1 VSDRAGSDDVLLLGV
16 GESNDAYH
24 MSAPHPEGQGARRAM
39 LAALEDASLEPGA
52 IDYIN
57 LHGTGTPSN
66 DRAES
71 HAVTSVF
78 GAATPC
84 SSTKGAT
91 GHTLGAAGAL
101 EAVISAL
108 ALRRGLMPG
117 GVTTTHVDRTLTA
130 DYLKRSRRAPVA
142 RVLSNSFGFGGTN
155 CSLILGRAG

>member
-1 VSDRAGSDDVLLLGV
+1 
-16 GESNDAYH
+16 
-24 MSAPHPEGQGARRAM
+24 M
-39 LAALEDASLEPGA
+39 
-52 IDYIN
+52 
-57 LHGTGTPSN
+57 
-66 DRAES
+66 
-71 HAVTSVF
+71 TSVF

-108 ALRRGLMPG
+108 ALQHWLHAGRREHASTSIRRSPR
-117 GVTTTHVDRTLTA
+117 TT
-130 DYLKRSRRAPVA
+130 SRHNRALGPVA